1 MMATVVRRRRSLP
14 ERIWRYRVSYLFIAP
29 FFVSFAVFGLYPLGY
44 TIVLSF
50 FQWDGGRDPWFPVG
64 FGNYLD
70 LLANNVFQTS
80 LLNSAVYWIVLV
92 PLLVGISLLLAVTFN
107 SARLRGRG
115 IFRTIVF
122 LPYVTSTLI
131 VGIVF
136 ISLLDDNYGWVNALL
151 RDVGLPTIPWLR
163 STGYSKF
170 GVVLLM
176 FWRNVGYYMII
187 MLAGL
192 QSIERELYEA
202 ASIDGANSR
211 QALRWITVPL
221 MRPVIL
227 FVVIITTIMVLNMFE
242 APYIMTQG
250 GPEYSSQPLML
261 TLYQTA
267 FQFGRFG
274 SGSALAIVISLITIM
289 ITVVQARFINRT

>member
-1 MMATVVRRRRSLP
+1 MAIALRRPRSLP
-14 ERIWRYRVSYLFIAP
+14 EQIWRHRVSYLFIAP
-29 FFVSFAVFGLYPLGY
+29 FFISFAVFGLYPLGY
-44 TIVLSF
+44 TIALSF
-50 FQWDGGRDPWFPVG
+50 YQWDGGRDPWFPVG
-64 FGNYLD
+64 LGNYQD
-70 LLANNVFQTS
+70 QFADSVFQIS
-80 LLNSAVYWIVLV
+80 LLNSAVYWITLV
-92 PLLVGISLLLAVTFN
+92 PLLVGASLLLAVTFN

-136 ISLLDDNYGWVNALL
+136 ISILDDNYGWVNALL
-151 RDVGLPTIPWLR
+151 RDVGLPAIPWLR

-176 FWRNVGYYMII
+176 VWRNVGYYMII

-202 ASIDGANSR
+202 ASIDGANAR

-242 APYIMTQG
+242 APYIMTKG

-274 SGSALAIVISLITIM
+274 AGSALAIVISLITIM